1 MFKIS
6 ALAIFVLAALAAP
19 ANAENRE
26 WTYYQIVVDG
36 DETKCVVSELHKG
49 RLYCPDDTTTAVLV
63 LGQQITNMGFIQQ
76 LEAHGQVS
84 QVQNRT
90 SNSE

>member
-26 WTYYQIVVDG
+26 WTQYWITVIG
-36 DETKCVVSELHKG
+36 DDTKCVLDELHLG
-49 RLYCPDDTTTAVLV
+49 RFYCPDDTTIRVVIEGASVTD
-63 LGQQITNMGFIQQ
+63 TGFIQQ
-76 LEAHGQVS
+76 LEAYGQVS

>member
-6 ALAIFVLAALAAP
+6 VLAIFVLAALAAP
-19 ANAENRE
+19 ANAENRK
-26 WTYYQIVVDG
+26 WTYYQIVIDG
-36 DETKCVVSELHKG
+36 DESKCIVSELHKG

-63 LGQQITNMGFIQQ
+63 LGQKITNVDFIQQ
-76 LEAHGQVS
+76 LEAHGQFS